1 MEAGRQRWRTG
12 WTDERKDEVGR
23 GEEETVFCREGMKE
37 GRGKISGR
45 FLSTSLWLDV
55 RERWKKMMGW
65 EAKKKK

>member
-37 GRGKISGR
+37 GRGKKADFFPHLSGW
-45 FLSTSLWLDV
+45 LSGK
-55 RERWKKMMGW
+55 REDGEKSKRNEMEK
-65 EAKKKK
+65 